1 MKKLLLLIISICW
14 LSSESIAQANI
25 YKGIGT
31 IVFEAGAPLSLIK
44 GTSEAANGVIDL
56 ETGKFRFDVPIN
68 SFQFLNSLMHERFND
83 KYMQS
88 HRFQRAIFTG
98 EITDRKPIAN
108 GKGTKL
114 TATGTLTI
122 HGVSQKRTIIGILSQ
137 KGDVWQ
143 LASDFMVN
151 LEDHHIQA
159 PKLSSGY
166 GAHTMQVALQMPL
179 KQQGSTPQQP
189 IAASRKLSLK

>member
-1 MKKLLLLIISICW
+1 MKKLLLLALSLCW
-14 LSSESIAQANI
+14 LLPQGIAQSGI

-44 GTSEAANGVIDL
+44 GTSESAKGTLDL
-56 ETGKFRFDVPIN
+56 ETGKFRFDVPIS

-88 HRFQRAIFTG
+88 RRFQKAIFTG
-98 EITDRKPIAN
+98 KITDRQPATA
-108 GKGTKL
+108 KGEMKV

-122 HGVSQKRTIIGILSQ
+122 HGVSKRRTITGILVQ
-137 KGDVWQ
+137 QGDTWK
-143 LASDFMVN
+143 LISDFAVK
-151 LEDHHIQA
+151 LADHHIQA

-166 GAHTMQVALQMPL
+166 GAKMMNVSIQIPL
-179 KQQGSTPQQP
+179 QP
-189 IAASRKLSLK
+189 IDTPPRQIAAAKKLSIK